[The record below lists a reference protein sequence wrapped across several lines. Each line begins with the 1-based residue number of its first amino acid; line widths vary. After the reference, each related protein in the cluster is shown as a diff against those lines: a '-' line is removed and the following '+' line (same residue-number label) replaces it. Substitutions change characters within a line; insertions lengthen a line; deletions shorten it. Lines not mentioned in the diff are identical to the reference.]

1 MKTQKQIIP
10 PLVSKA
16 GWPSLA
22 FVIALTLVT
31 IGWLAESIQ
40 RHSTFPFDSDEAVHA
55 YEALRV
61 SAHLRDGDLTGAW
74 DDTLRQSFYPP
85 VHPWLLGTA
94 LSLVSATHVSV
105 RLFSLAI
112 YALDVLLLYALGRG
126 LVRDTR
132 FAWLAGLIASL
143 LALASPPLWVTGSL
157 VYLEGLGVLFVL
169 VAFWG
174 YWRAVKECKWGGLV
188 AGAAAV
194 AAGLTKYPYW
204 LFLMLPLVTAT
215 VVQAWF
221 WRGKLRPSQGW
232 GALVG
237 RLASLVPP
245 SAVVMLMWI
254 ALPATRS
261 GLADFIAAQQDLAR
275 QAPPSFMDHLTF
287 YFKSVWLQFS
297 SSPLVAVG
305 LAVAFALSL
314 VRWRDVQ
321 LWPLALFFTWHL
333 IGISTHGGLAPR
345 FLVTAMPAL
354 WLMGGVWAARAASAW
369 PGWIAQLKPG
379 SRWAA
384 RMATWMA
391 LVALVLTSILGL
403 AWRVTLY
410 PTLYLVSLETDSRA
424 QELYQWIAEQI
435 PAGPARI
442 GLVNDWD
449 QMSGPALGWELTT
462 RRAPNHAP
470 RRADLVTVW
479 EMHRL
484 PEPTPE
490 NVALLRDQMNVRE
503 LNYIIAYMA
512 PGTGIKRL
520 QGMLA
525 ILGDQVQLVGER
537 NFPLR
542 WYWPNKFEHRLY
554 DGESLDEAQ
563 LQEAIDQLGTDRELT
578 VHIYAYRP

>member
-1 MKTQKQIIP
+1 
-10 PLVSKA
+10 LA
-16 GWPSLA
+16 EWLSLA
-22 FVIALTLVT
+22 SVIALTLVAV
-31 IGWLAESIQ
+31 GWLAESIQ

-74 DDTLRQSFYPP
+74 GDTLRQSFYPP
-85 VHPWLLGTA
+85 VHPWLLGIA
-94 LSLVSATHVSV
+94 LSLVSATHVNV
-105 RLFSLAI
+105 RLFSLAM

-126 LVRDTR
+126 LARDTG
-132 FAWLAGLIASL
+132 FPWLAGLIPSL

-157 VYLEGLGVLFVL
+157 VYLEVLGVLFVL

-174 YWRAVKECKWGGLV
+174 YWRAVKACQWGGLV

-215 VVQAWF
+215 VAQAWF
-221 WRGKLRPSQGW
+221 WRRKPRPSQGW
-232 GALVG
+232 GAFIE
-237 RLASLVPP
+237 RLASLALP

-261 GLADFIAAQQDLAR
+261 GLADYIAATQDLAR
-275 QAPPSFMDHLTF
+275 QASPSFMDHLAF
-287 YFKSVWLQFS
+287 YFKGVWIQFS
-297 SSPLVAVG
+297 PSPLVAVG
-305 LAVAFALSL
+305 LAVAFVLSL
-314 VRWRDVQ
+314 VRWREVQ
-321 LWPLALFFTWHL
+321 LWPLALFFTWHM

-369 PGWIAQLKPG
+369 PGWIARLQPLV
-379 SRWAA
+379 RQAA
-384 RMATWMA
+384 RIAVWTVIVVLM
-391 LVALVLTSILGL
+391 LTSVTGL
-403 AWRVTLY
+403 AWRTALY
-410 PTLYLVSLETDSRA
+410 PTLYMLSLETDARA
-424 QELYQWIAEQI
+424 EDLYRWMAEQI

-462 RRAPNHAP
+462 RRVSNGAP
-470 RRADLVTVW
+470 RRADLVSVW

-490 NVALLRDQMNVRE
+490 NVALLRDQMNARR

-520 QGMLA
+520 QGTIT
-525 ILGDQVQLVGER
+525 ILGDQAHPLGER
-537 NFPLR
+537 NFSLR
-542 WYWPNKFEHRLY
+542 WYWPNKLEHRLY

-563 LQEAIDQLGTDRELT
+563 LQEALNRLGTDRELT
-578 VHIYAYRP
+578 VHVYAYTP